1 MPAMRQ
7 PDVPQELID
16 HLVRSRGLAP
26 SDALGVVHEISAY
39 FAESTEDFIVRRHR
53 ELQAD
58 GLRNPT
64 IYALIG
70 DELATRLFRASRLS
84 ERQIRRIVYG

>member
-1 MPAMRQ
+1 MTPSDA
-7 PDVPQELID
+7 PQDLID

-26 SDALGVVHEISAY
+26 AEARGVVNEIAAY
-39 FAESTEDFIVRRHR
+39 FTESVEQFIVRRHQ

-58 GLRNPT
+58 GRRNT
-64 IYALIG
+64 AIYAHISE
-70 DELATRLFRASRLS
+70 ELDTHLFRAGCLS